1 MKRTITTMIFSG
13 LAALVL
19 VGCNMP
25 TKSTSTA
32 EPNAAGTQA
41 AQTLQVLMTQVAGAA
56 TATPAASVPT
66 STPQPQAPT
75 ATIAPPTATQAPT
88 STSVP
93 VACDAARFVTDV
105 TIPDGTS
112 MVAGAKFTKIWRL
125 KNVGTCTWT
134 TSYSLVFTSGNAMG
148 SPASVAMP
156 ASVAPNQTIDVS
168 IELIAPNS
176 TGDYRGNWL
185 LRNASGQT
193 FGLGGNNETFYADIK
208 VIAAPPSSGSY
219 DFAANYCAAEWS
231 TGAGVI
237 SCTTPDKDAKGF
249 VIYVAKPYLETG
261 YLDDEAGIVTNPQ
274 NINDGIIRGKYTPF
288 TVKAGDHFLAIV
300 GCEYNAKDCNVKFQ
314 LDYQIDNGAIT
325 TLTTW
330 SETYDDTF
338 RHVDVDLSSLAG
350 KSVKFILTV
359 MANGSATGDRALWLA
374 PRIQNVPTATP

>member
-1 MKRTITTMIFSG
+1 MKRTILNMIFSG
-13 LAALVL
+13 LAALIL

-56 TATPAASVPT
+56 TVTPGAGAPT

-75 ATIAPPTATQAPT
+75 ATIVPPTATQALT
-88 STSVP
+88 STPVP

-112 MVAGAKFTKIWRL
+112 IVAGAKFTKIWRL

-156 ASVAPNQTIDVS
+156 TNVAPNQTIDVS
-168 IELIAPNS
+168 IELVAPNT

-185 LRNASGQT
+185 LRNASGQS

-208 VIAAPPSSGSY
+208 VVSAPPNSGSY

-249 VIYVAKPYLETG
+249 VVYVAKPYLESGTQDNEPG
-261 YLDDEAGIVTNPQ
+261 LVLGPQ
-274 NINDGIIRGKYTPF
+274 NINDSIIRGKYTPF
-288 TVKAGDHFLAIV
+288 TVKDGDHFKAVI
-300 GCEYNAKDCNVKFQ
+300 GCEYNAKDCNVKLQ
-314 LDYQIDNGAIT
+314 LDYQIDNGTIT
-325 TLTTW
+325 TLATW
-330 SETYDDTF
+330 SETYDGDF
-338 RHVDVDLSSLAG
+338 HQVDVDLSSLAG

-359 MANGSATGDRALWLA
+359 MANGSASGDRALWLS
-374 PRIQNVPTATP
+374 PRIQNVPATP